1 MVFLFGNR
9 RRLNFKARPNHQDMN
24 IRFIQILLSFF
35 MFLIAYHVDGQ
46 STRVPAGLAKFKYF
60 QISGRVRLEKGDP
73 SGTIVKLTDLDS
85 KQSEKSLTLSSSGK
99 FDLEL
104 DYFKEYKMSVSK
116 SGYYEKEIDISTM
129 IPRNI
134 WDKDSIFP
142 PFPVI
147 VSLYEKVE
155 GVKLSFEGK
164 PIGKLTYSP
173 NGKLDNFD
181 STIQIDDQSI
191 QDEINDA
198 RKNITDKLFNQKV
211 AEALEFEKKDDLS
224 SAYSLYSEAIKL
236 KPSDKFVKDKL
247 KELASDLK
255 NLVSE
260 AKIMAE
266 FNRFIAL
273 GDGNVAILKYLDAI
287 QNYKSALK
295 IKPKDPVAVEKLVDA
310 EKLLALAGEKAKQEA
325 EKAKREAEFSRLI
338 AAGDESVKQTK
349 YPEAITS
356 FKSALAIK
364 PGDAMALARIADTE
378 KLLALAGE
386 KAKQEAEKA
395 KREAEFARLIAAGD
409 ESVKQTKYPE
419 AITSF
424 KSALTIKPGDAVAL
438 ARIADTEKLL
448 ALAGEKA
455 KQEAE
460 KAKRE
465 AEFSRLI
472 AAGDESV
479 KQTKYPEAITSFKSA
494 LAIKPGDA
502 MALARIA
509 NAEKL
514 LALAG
519 EKAKQ
524 EAEKAKREAEF
535 SRLIAAGDESVKQT
549 KYPEAIT
556 SFKSALTIKP
566 GDAMAL
572 ARIADAEKL
581 LALAG
586 EKAKQEAEKAK
597 REAEFTRLIAAGDES
612 VKQTKYPEAIT
623 SFKSALAI
631 KPGDAMALAR
641 IANAEKLLALAG
653 EKAKQEAE
661 KAKREAEFAR
671 LIAAGDESVKQTK
684 YPEAIT
690 SFKSALTIKPGDAM
704 ALARIAD
711 AEKLL
716 ALAGEKAKQEAEK
729 AKREAEFTRL
739 IAAGDESVKQ
749 TKYPE
754 AITSF
759 KSALTIKPGD
769 AMALARIADAEK
781 LLALAGEKAKQEA
794 EKAKREAEFTRL
806 IAAGDESVKQTKYPE
821 AITSFKSALA
831 IKPGDTVAL
840 ARIADAEKLF
850 ALAGEKA
857 KQEAEKA
864 KREAEFARLIAA
876 GDESVKQTKYPEAI
890 TSFKS
895 ALTIKPGDAMALAR
909 IADAEKLLALAGEKA
924 KQEAE
929 KAKREAEFT
938 RLIAAGDESVKQTKY
953 PEAITSFKSA
963 LTIKPGDAM
972 ALARIADAEKL
983 LALAGEK
990 AKQEAEKAKRE
1001 AEFTR
1006 LIAAGDESVKQTKYP
1021 EAITSFKSALAIKPG
1036 DTIALARIADAEK
1049 LLALAGEKAKRE
1061 AEKAKREAEFSR
1073 LIAAG
1078 DESVKQTKYPEAITS
1093 FKSALTIKP
1102 GDTVALARIA
1112 DAEKL
1117 LALAGEKAKQEAEKA
1132 KREAEFS
1139 RLIAAGDESVK
1150 QTKYPEAITSFKSAL
1165 TIKPGDT
1172 VALARI
1178 ADAEKLLALA
1188 GEKAKQEAEK
1198 AKREAEFSR
1207 LIAAG
1212 DARFSAKQYDEA
1224 LMSYKSALKLN
1235 NNEIVKSKISET
1247 ERLIRKAIDESKISS
1262 VERSYADKI
1271 NTADENFKK
1280 SQWSVARFY
1289 YFEALKIRQ
1298 NDSYSLQRIDACDK
1312 MIDSGVT
1319 AEKMAEYQNKLAK
1332 ADLEMKANNLSSAR
1346 FYYHSALDILKWETY
1361 PQQQLK
1367 EIDRIISGKLSDS
1380 DQKLYKENLDKAEEA
1395 FNRKEYP
1402 SARFY
1407 YNKALGLNSSVLIT
1421 DRLKEIESILNG
1433 SESQKLNAEYNS
1445 LILKGEEAVKQ
1456 NNSVIARFYF
1466 QKAIALKPSEN
1477 YPREALRKIDAGVTK
1492 P

>member
-1 MVFLFGNR
+1 M
-9 RRLNFKARPNHQDMN
+9 
-24 IRFIQILLSFF
+24 
-35 MFLIAYHVDGQ
+35 
-46 STRVPAGLAKFKYF
+46 
-60 QISGRVRLEKGDP
+60 
-73 SGTIVKLTDLDS
+73 
-85 KQSEKSLTLSSSGK
+85 
-99 FDLEL
+99 
-104 DYFKEYKMSVSK
+104 
-116 SGYYEKEIDISTM
+116 
-129 IPRNI
+129 
-134 WDKDSIFP
+134 
-142 PFPVI
+142 
-147 VSLYEKVE
+147 
-155 GVKLSFEGK
+155 
-164 PIGKLTYSP
+164 
-173 NGKLDNFD
+173 
-181 STIQIDDQSI
+181 
-191 QDEINDA
+191 
-198 RKNITDKLFNQKV
+198 
-211 AEALEFEKKDDLS
+211 
-224 SAYSLYSEAIKL
+224 
-236 KPSDKFVKDKL
+236 
-247 KELASDLK
+247 
-255 NLVSE
+255 
-260 AKIMAE
+260 
-266 FNRFIAL
+266 
-273 GDGNVAILKYLDAI
+273 
-287 QNYKSALK
+287 
-295 IKPKDPVAVEKLVDA
+295 
-310 EKLLALAGEKAKQEA
+310 
-325 EKAKREAEFSRLI
+325 
-338 AAGDESVKQTK
+338 
-349 YPEAITS
+349 
-356 FKSALAIK
+356 
-364 PGDAMALARIADTE
+364 
-378 KLLALAGE
+378 
-386 KAKQEAEKA
+386 
-395 KREAEFARLIAAGD
+395 
-409 ESVKQTKYPE
+409 KQTKYPE

-438 ARIADTEKLL
+438 ARIAD
-448 ALAGEKA
+448 
-455 KQEAE
+455 
-460 KAKRE
+460 
-465 AEFSRLI
+465 
-472 AAGDESV
+472 
-479 KQTKYPEAITSFKSA
+479 
-494 LAIKPGDA
+494 
-502 MALARIA
+502 
-509 NAEKL
+509 
-514 LALAG
+514 
-519 EKAKQ
+519 
-524 EAEKAKREAEF
+524 
-535 SRLIAAGDESVKQT
+535 
-549 KYPEAIT
+549 
-556 SFKSALTIKP
+556 
-566 GDAMAL
+566 
-572 ARIADAEKL
+572 
-581 LALAG
+581 
-586 EKAKQEAEKAK
+586 
-597 REAEFTRLIAAGDES
+597 
-612 VKQTKYPEAIT
+612 
-623 SFKSALAI
+623 
-631 KPGDAMALAR
+631 
-641 IANAEKLLALAG
+641 AEKLLALAG

-690 SFKSALTIKPGDAM
+690 SFKSALTIKPGDVV

-769 AMALARIADAEK
+769 AVALARIADAEK
-781 LLALAGEKAKQEA
+781 LL
-794 EKAKREAEFTRL
+794 
-806 IAAGDESVKQTKYPE
+806 
-821 AITSFKSALA
+821 
-831 IKPGDTVAL
+831 
-840 ARIADAEKLF
+840 

-895 ALTIKPGDAMALAR
+895 ALTIKPGDAVALAR
-909 IADAEKLLALAGEKA
+909 IAGAEKLLALAGEKAKREAEFTRLIAAGDESVKQTKYSEAITSFKSALTIKPGDAVALARIVDAEKLLALAGEKA

-938 RLIAAGDESVKQTKY
+938 RLIAAGDESVKQIKY

-963 LTIKPGDAM
+963 LTIKPGDAV
-972 ALARIADAEKL
+972 ALARIADTEKL

-1001 AEFTR
+1001 AEFAR
-1006 LIAAGDESVKQTKYP
+1006 LIAV
-1021 EAITSFKSALAIKPG
+1021 
-1036 DTIALARIADAEK
+1036 
-1049 LLALAGEKAKRE
+1049 
-1061 AEKAKREAEFSR
+1061 
-1073 LIAAG
+1073 G

-1102 GDTVALARIA
+1102 GDAVALTRIA
-1112 DAEKL
+1112 GAEKL

-1132 KREAEFS
+1132 KREAEF
-1139 RLIAAGDESVK
+1139 A
-1150 QTKYPEAITSFKSAL
+1150 
-1165 TIKPGDT
+1165 
-1172 VALARI
+1172 
-1178 ADAEKLLALA
+1178 
-1188 GEKAKQEAEK
+1188 
-1198 AKREAEFSR
+1198 R

-1224 LMSYKSALKLN
+1224 LISYKGALKLN
-1235 NNEIVKSKISET
+1235 NNEVVKSKISET
-1247 ERLIRKAIDESKISS
+1247 ERLIQKAIDESKISS

-1407 YNKALGLNSSVLIT
+1407 YNKALGINSSVLIT

-1445 LILKGEEAVKQ
+1445 MILKGEEAVKQ
-1456 NNSVIARFYF
+1456 NNRVIARFYF
-1466 QKAIALKPSEN
+1466 QKATALKPNEN
-1477 YPREALRKIDAGVTK
+1477 YPREALRKIDAEVTK